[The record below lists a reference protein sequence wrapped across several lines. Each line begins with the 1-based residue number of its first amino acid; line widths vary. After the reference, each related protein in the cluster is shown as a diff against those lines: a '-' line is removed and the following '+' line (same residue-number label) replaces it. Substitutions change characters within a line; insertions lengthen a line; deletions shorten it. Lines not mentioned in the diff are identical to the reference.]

1 MPMMS
6 TWLLDVLGCS
16 SYVSFLCLLVV
27 DNQVIVIHLVPNKRK
42 ASKANQCFV
51 FIIQMTEATN
61 VYVVHVATDFND
73 DDYHLFTDILLV
85 KTEAAYLGCEDLR

>member
-16 SYVSFLCLLVV
+16 SYVCLLCLVLV
-27 DNQVIVIHLVPNKRK
+27 DNQVIHLVPNKRK

-51 FIIQMTEATN
+51 SIIHMTEATN
-61 VYVVHVATDFND
+61 V
-73 DDYHLFTDILLV
+73 
-85 KTEAAYLGCEDLR
+85 